1 MDMIRAGGNRGA
13 KIEVEYRVIK
23 KLSHEVQGETKEY
36 EKNCYT
42 FTHFLDLSARNA
54 SL

>member
-1 MDMIRAGGNRGA
+1 MIRVGGNRGA

-36 EKNCYT
+36 EIFFTYSHT
-42 FTHFLDLSARNA
+42 F
-54 SL
+54 